1 MVNFQKYSIFLS
13 DIKLSANDFFSETGS
28 GFEDELES
36 VISAFASAEAQY
48 GVIYLTP
55 QEASVFNMGK
65 KISAIFKKAE
75 HVAIFVTTLGRDYIS
90 VCQRYRGDPL
100 YYYLADIIAS
110 ALIERC
116 ADLAHKKISLY
127 ANSIGLKCSNRYS
140 PGYCGWSTSEQ
151 KILFSLLPPH
161 PCGIK
166 LTESSLMDPV
176 KSISAAVALG
186 EKIRYHNH
194 DCSSCNDE
202 NCLYKK
208 KQIL

>member
-13 DIKLSANDFFSETGS
+13 DIKLSAKDLLLETGP

-48 GVIYLTP
+48 GIIYLTP

-75 HVAIFVTTLGRDYIS
+75 QVAIFVTTLGQDYTS
-90 VCQRYRGDPL
+90 VCQRYSGDPL
-100 YYYLADIIAS
+100 KYFLADLTAS
-110 ALIERC
+110 ALVERC
-116 ADLAHKKISLY
+116 ADLAHKRVSQY

-140 PGYCGWSTSEQ
+140 PGYCGWSTGEQ

-161 PCGIK
+161 PCGVT
-166 LTESSLMDPV
+166 LTESSLMNPV
-176 KSISAAVALG
+176 KSVSAAVAIGG
-186 EKIRYHNH
+186 EVKFLRH
-194 DCSSCNDE
+194 DCISCNDD
-202 NCLYKK
+202 NCFYKK
-208 KQIL
+208 KYIL